1 VLEDDRVVNDETVSI
16 VLDSS
21 CVEVEEELGDVTKLV
36 VRLLVAVSDDVELNC
51 VDPRKE
57 ELETDDMAANVLK
70 DA

>member
-1 VLEDDRVVNDETVSI
+1 VLEDDRVVNDKTVSI